1 MAADQKTGSRRLTT
15 IGSIIAIIAV
25 LGLIAF
31 FITWLLGP
39 SKPTLELEGEPT
51 PGQAVAPSAIPRKSL
66 AVTISFTRD
75 PIFTLSIK
83 GVTRSTSIPT
93 AEYFRPLDDQVPF
106 SIIRLRDLA
115 GTIITEEKFHMS
127 TQVIAEG
134 ESIEDTFVYEYP
146 ERDEI
151 VVFSLPSNATPS
163 SVELL
168 SSAGATLQT
177 LRFDYDD
184 LTLPEELPL
193 ESPSST
199 VTDL

>member
-15 IGSIIAIIAV
+15 IGSVIAIIAV

-168 SSAGATLQT
+168 SSTGATLQA